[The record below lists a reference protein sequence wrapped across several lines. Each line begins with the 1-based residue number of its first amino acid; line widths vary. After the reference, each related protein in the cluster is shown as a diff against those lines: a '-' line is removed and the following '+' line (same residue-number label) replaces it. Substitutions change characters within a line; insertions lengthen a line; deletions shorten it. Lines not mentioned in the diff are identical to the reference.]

1 MATSG
6 RWPGTGKTARTG
18 CLLPPAG
25 RQILSARAAGR
36 RGPASNPV
44 RVPPTNRIED
54 DPLHDGNG
62 FQSRRL
68 RLARLLGTAIAAAV
82 SGFLAERAGVPV
94 AWLVGPVVA
103 AVALNWVDRL
113 YPPPAGV
120 LRLAQAVIGLSLGSA
135 FRRDVLAVLADAWP
149 AVSAS
154 VLATLA
160 GGVAAGLVLAA
171 RARIDRVTA
180 LLGFV
185 PGAASGMVAA
195 SADLHADPG
204 VVALVQYLRLILVVL
219 SAPALVGTARLLEE
233 GPVGAPPAAVIGES
247 PPAAAGGGTT
257 LSSGGG
263 LVGEVWQAPLP
274 LLAGLAIAALGAA
287 VGKRLPLPAAP
298 LLVAMTLAALT
309 SSAAGLPLMVPGLLS
324 GAALA
329 VLGTWVGSRF
339 ERATVERAG
348 RVAAVSAA
356 LTVGLFALS
365 VAVGWSLH
373 RFSGI
378 PTLAALLA
386 TAPGAIETMTAIAV
400 ATGAHP
406 ELVLAVHVARFVV
419 ALLVGPPLSAA
430 LSGRPRRRGSP
441 GLLHP
446 AGGPGSIAPRLWRL
460 RPPRPRPRRSAGEGM
475 PSTRRLPPPCAGRS

>member
-1 MATSG
+1 M
-6 RWPGTGKTARTG
+6 
-18 CLLPPAG
+18 
-25 RQILSARAAGR
+25 
-36 RGPASNPV
+36 
-44 RVPPTNRIED
+44 
-54 DPLHDGNG
+54 
-62 FQSRRL
+62 
-68 RLARLLGTAIAAAV
+68 
-82 SGFLAERAGVPV
+82 PV

-103 AVALNWVDRL
+103 GVTLNWVDRL
-113 YPPPAGV
+113 YPPPAGI

-219 SAPALVGTARLLEE
+219 SAPALVGAARLLEE
-233 GPVGAPPAAVIGES
+233 GPTGAAPAAMIAES
-247 PPAAAGGGTT
+247 LPGPSAGAGGETI
-257 LSSGGG
+257 LSFGGG
-263 LVGEVWQAPLP
+263 PAGTVWQNASLP
-274 LLAGLAIAALGAA
+274 VLAGLAIAAFGAA

-309 SSAAGLPLMVPGLLS
+309 SSAAGLPLKVPALLS

-348 RVAAVSAA
+348 RVAAISAA
-356 LTVGLFALS
+356 LSVGLLVLS
-365 VAVGWSLH
+365 VGVGWSLH
-373 RFSGI
+373 WFSGI
-378 PTLAALLA
+378 PALAALLA
-386 TAPGAIETMTAIAV
+386 TAPGAIETMTAVAV

-406 ELVLAVHVARFVV
+406 ELVVAVHVARFVV
-419 ALLVGPPLSAA
+419 ALLLGPPLSTA
-430 LSGRPRRRGSP
+430 LSGHPRRQGSP
-441 GLLHP
+441 GLLRP
-446 AGGPGSIAPRLWRL
+446 ASG
-460 RPPRPRPRRSAGEGM
+460 PRPVTPPGKRP
-475 PSTRRLPPPCAGRS
+475 